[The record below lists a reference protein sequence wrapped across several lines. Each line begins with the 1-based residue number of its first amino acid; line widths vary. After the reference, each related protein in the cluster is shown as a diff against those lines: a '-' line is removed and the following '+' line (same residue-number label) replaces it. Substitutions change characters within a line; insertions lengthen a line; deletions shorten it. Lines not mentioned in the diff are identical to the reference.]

1 MFSGKIPAW
10 IVQIPA
16 ASVESTSVS
25 ATSVAPVRAA
35 AMLSLDVVSRLTDVV
50 EDRTSY
56 DRDAFKHW
64 KPRRAAASAFFSQ
77 IPPPPELA
85 YSIYIPAKTPSKPSA
100 ARPASTLG

>member
-1 MFSGKIPAW
+1 MFSGIPAW

-16 ASVESTSVS
+16 ASVESTSFCRS
-25 ATSVAPVRAA
+25 GACSSDA
-35 AMLSLDVVSRLTDVV
+35 VVGRLAEAV

-77 IPPPPELA
+77 IPPLPELA
-85 YSIYIPAKTPSKPSA
+85 YS
-100 ARPASTLG
+100 R